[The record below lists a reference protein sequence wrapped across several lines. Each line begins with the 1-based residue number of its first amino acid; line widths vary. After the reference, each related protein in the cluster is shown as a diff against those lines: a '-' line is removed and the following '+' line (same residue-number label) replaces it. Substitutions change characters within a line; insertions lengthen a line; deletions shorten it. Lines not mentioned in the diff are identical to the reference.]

1 MALPVIAPAGA
12 VDVRAW
18 TSVVEC
24 DVNTGQGDERARL
37 VELGRKGNGVVG
49 WGIKGDE
56 VVNGLNCQVSEDDV
70 ARAPLWRA

>member
-1 MALPVIAPAGA
+1 MDG
-12 VDVRAW
+12 RAW

-24 DVNTGQGDERARL
+24 DVNTGQGNERARL

-49 WGIKGDE
+49 WDIKGDE

-70 ARAPLWRA
+70 VRAPWCRA